1 MQNKKARPVSDPE
14 KLILEEKLEADPRG
28 FCHYYQDDAGVT
40 YDVVR
45 LWKWG
50 KLISKFK
57 IFADDFGQ
65 FLERQ
70 IAWSDGAPIDAD
82 LSGEHGER
90 IREADLSYPIL
101 IRIVDDK
108 MLMVDGYHRMMKAQ
122 QDDEP
127 FVWAHDVSIV
137 LQEVIVE

>member
-1 MQNKKARPVSDPE
+1 MPDPE
-14 KLILEEKLEADPRG
+14 KLILEEKLVADPRG
-28 FCHYYQDDAGVT
+28 FCHYYQDDDDVV

-45 LWKWG
+45 LWKWS
-50 KLISKFK
+50 LRLSKFK
-57 IFADDFGQ
+57 IFAADYIQ
-65 FLERQ
+65 FLARQ
-70 IAWSDGAPIDAD
+70 SAWTDGAPIDVN
-82 LSGEHGER
+82 LSREHRER

-108 MLMVDGYHRMMKAQ
+108 MLMVDGCHRMMRAH